1 MERINPVLTP
11 LARSRRRL
19 SCARAPRAVAI
30 LVVAVTSAAA
40 FWSAEGQ
47 AAGAQPTKEPSGQA
61 EPAFSREAARAIAH
75 GKRAEAEA
83 LARARGATDQA
94 SAVVLARLAADRG
107 DYDAAAALVQPPATA
122 DPTGEA
128 ALVLGLLLQQRGR
141 KADARRVLGP
151 VLVGGSRART
161 AADLA
166 RAARAARALD
176 RPDDAN
182 SLFADAAAAA
192 PDDPAIHTAWGEL
205 FFEEFEPAEAVK
217 SFRTAIKLDAEWAP
231 AYAGLARA
239 LAEEDPPAALESAR
253 RALEIDGELVDAHLF
268 IAEAALDQDRSA
280 EAHAAIRQALA
291 INPRSPVAQ
300 ALAAAVAYVEGRS
313 ADYEA
318 AVAAALAVN
327 PTYGDVYRVTASR
340 AASTYLYEDAVALAR
355 KAVALEPDNVRAE
368 ADLGLHLLR
377 TGDEREARRVLED
390 AFDADRH
397 DLITFNLLNMLDTLD
412 RFATVKAGSA
422 IVRLPPAEAPVL
434 QYYAAPIVEEAL
446 AKLGARYQM
455 QPKGPVL
462 VEMFAK
468 HDDFAVRT
476 LGLPG
481 LIGALGAC
489 FGRVVTLESPG
500 GSRSP
505 GEFNWQATLW
515 HELAHVFTLQLSRYR
530 VPRWVTEGLSVFE
543 EGRVRPEWARDSEL
557 AFARAYADGR
567 VLKLADLN
575 AGFTRPDTVTLAYF
589 EAFQVIELIV
599 DRYGDEGVRTLLR
612 AYAEG
617 LDTDAALKR
626 ATGSGLSELQTA
638 FDGRLRQKYAA
649 LGRALQV
656 PKGVEIPE
664 KASPA
669 ELQNLAARYRD
680 SYPVQLVV
688 GHALSAAGSTDAAM
702 EAFERAAALV
712 PTATGPGSPRAS
724 LADLAEKKGDTA
736 RALRELIS
744 LIADDHTN
752 IAAARKVVAL
762 AGRAGDRA
770 ALAAAYERIVLIDPF
785 DAGAHTAL
793 GRMAFE
799 RRDLAVAVRE
809 FRAALAAGATDTAAA
824 HCDLGEALVAAGQMA
839 EAKREVVA
847 ALEVAPTY
855 ERAQELLL
863 AIVERTPRS
872 R

>member
-1 MERINPVLTP
+1 
-11 LARSRRRL
+11 
-19 SCARAPRAVAI
+19 
-30 LVVAVTSAAA
+30 
-40 FWSAEGQ
+40 
-47 AAGAQPTKEPSGQA
+47 
-61 EPAFSREAARAIAH
+61 
-75 GKRAEAEA
+75 
-83 LARARGATDQA
+83 
-94 SAVVLARLAADRG
+94 VVLARLAADRG
-107 DYDAAAALVQPPATA
+107 DYDAAAALVGPPATA

-128 ALVLGLLLQQRGR
+128 ALVLGLLLQQRGK

-151 VLVGGSRART
+151 VLASGNRARS

-166 RAARAARALD
+166 RAACAARALG
-176 RPDDAN
+176 RWEDAN
-182 SLFADAAAAA
+182 SLFADAATAS
-192 PDDPAIHTAWGEL
+192 PNDPAIHTAWGEL
-205 FFEEFEPAEAVK
+205 FFEKYNFKEAVQ
-217 SFRTAIKLDAEWAP
+217 SFRTAIKLDGDWAP
-231 AYAGLARA
+231 AHIGLARA
-239 LAEEDPPAALESAR
+239 LADDDLPAALASAR
-253 RALEIDGELVDAHLF
+253 RALEIDGELVDAYLF
-268 IAEAALDQDRSA
+268 VAEAALDQERTA
-280 EAHAAIRQALA
+280 EAHAAIRKALA
-291 INPRSPVAQ
+291 VNPRNPAVH
-300 ALAAAVAYVEGRS
+300 ALAAAVAYIEGRS

-327 PTYGDVYRVTASR
+327 PAYGDVYRVTAAH
-340 AASTYLYEDAVALAR
+340 AASAYLYEDAVALAR
-355 KAVALEPDNVRAE
+355 KATALEPDSVRAQ

-377 TGDEREARRVLED
+377 TGDEREARRALEA
-390 AFDADRH
+390 AFDADPYYP
-397 DLITFNLLNMLDTLD
+397 ITFNLLQMLDTLD
-412 RFATVKAGSA
+412 HFATIEADNA
-422 IVRLPPAEAPVL
+422 IIRLPPAEAPVL
-434 QYYAAPIVEEAL
+434 QYYATPIVEQAL
-446 AKLGARYQM
+446 AKLGARYQIK
-455 QPKGPVL
+455 PKGPVL
-462 VEMFAK
+462 VEMFEK

-476 LGLPG
+476 LGLQG

-489 FGRVVTLESPG
+489 FGRVVTLDSP
-500 GSRSP
+500 RARPP
-505 GEFNWQATLW
+505 GDFNWQATLW

-626 ATGSGLSELQTA
+626 ATGSGLSELQAA

-649 LGRALQV
+649 LGHALQV
-656 PKGVEIPE
+656 PKGVEVPE

-669 ELQNLAARYRD
+669 ELQNLAARHRD
-680 SYPVQLVV
+680 SYPIQLVV
-688 GHALSAAGSTDAAM
+688 GHALSAAGSTDAAI
-702 EAFERAAALV
+702 EAFECAAALV

-736 RALRELIS
+736 RALRELTS

-752 IAAARKVVAL
+752 IAAARKIVAL
-762 AGRAGDRA
+762 ARRTGDRA
-770 ALAAAYERIVLIDPF
+770 PLAAAYERIVLIDPF

-839 EAKREVVA
+839 EAKRQVVA

-863 AIVERTPRS
+863 AIVERSPRS

>member
-1 MERINPVLTP
+1 LPRYLQAPRSQAAQPVNGP
-11 LARSRRRL
+11 GAQAEDAF
-19 SCARAPRAVAI
+19 ARA
-30 LVVAVTSAAA
+30 
-40 FWSAEGQ
+40 
-47 AAGAQPTKEPSGQA
+47 
-61 EPAFSREAARAIAH
+61 AARAIAH
-75 GKRAEAEA
+75 GKRAEAET
-83 LARARGATDQA
+83 LARARGTADQA
-94 SAVVLARLAADRG
+94 AAAVLAELVASRG
-107 DYDAAAALVQPPATA
+107 DYDGAVALVLPPATA
-122 DPTGEA
+122 DLTGDA
-128 ALVLGLLLQQRGR
+128 ALRLGLLLQQRGR

-151 VLVGGSRART
+151 VLASGSRARS

-166 RAARAARALD
+166 RAARAARALG
-176 RPDDAN
+176 RWADAN
-182 SLFADAAAAA
+182 SLFADAATAA
-192 PDDPAIHTAWGEL
+192 PNDPSIHTAWGEL
-205 FFEEFEPAEAVK
+205 FFEKYNFTEAVQ
-217 SFRTAIKLDAEWAP
+217 SFRMAIKLDAEWAP
-231 AYAGLARA
+231 AHAGLARA
-239 LAEEDPPAALESAR
+239 LADTDLVAALESAR

-268 IAEAALDQDRSA
+268 MAEAALDQDQPA
-280 EAHAAIRQALA
+280 EARAAIRQALA
-291 INPRSPVAQ
+291 VNPRNPAAQ
-300 ALAAAVAYVEGRS
+300 ALAAAMAYVEGRS
-313 ADYEA
+313 ADYET
-318 AVAAALAVN
+318 AVSAALAVN
-327 PTYGDVYRVTASR
+327 PAYGDVYRVTAAR
-340 AASTYLYEDAVALAR
+340 AASAYLYEDAVTLAR
-355 KAVALEPDNVRAE
+355 KATALEPDSVRAQ

-377 TGDEREARRVLED
+377 VGDERAARRALET
-390 AFDADRH
+390 AFDADPY
-397 DLITFNLLNMLDTLD
+397 DVITFNLLQMLDTLD
-412 RFATVKAGSA
+412 RFATVEAGGA
-422 IVRLPPAEAPVL
+422 ILRLDPAEAPVL
-434 QYYAAPIVEEAL
+434 RYYAAPLVEEAL
-446 AKLGARYQM
+446 ATLGARYQIH
-455 QPKGPVL
+455 PKDPVL
-462 VEMFAK
+462 VEIFPK
-468 HDDFAVRT
+468 HDDFAVRN

-489 FGRVVTLESPG
+489 FGRVVTADSP
-500 GSRSP
+500 RARPP
-505 GEFNWQATLW
+505 GDFNWQATLW

-575 AGFTRPDTVTLAYF
+575 AGFTRPDSVTLAYF

-599 DRYGDEGVRTLLR
+599 DRSGDEGVRTLLR

-626 ATGSGLSELQTA
+626 ATGLGLSELQTA

-649 LGRALQV
+649 LGHALQV

-664 KASPA
+664 NASPA
-669 ELQNLAARYRD
+669 ELQNLAARHRD
-680 SYPVQLVV
+680 SYPVQLVA
-688 GHALSAAGSTDAAM
+688 GHALAAAGSTDGAM

-736 RALRELIS
+736 RALRELNS

-752 IAAARKVVAL
+752 IAAARKIVAL
-762 AGRAGDRA
+762 AGRSGDRA

-809 FRAALAAGATDTAAA
+809 LRAALAAGAADTAAA
-824 HCDLGEALVAAGQMA
+824 HCDLGEALVAAGQVA
-839 EAKREVVA
+839 EAKREVLA

-863 AIVERTPRS
+863 AIIERAPGPV
-872 R
+872 